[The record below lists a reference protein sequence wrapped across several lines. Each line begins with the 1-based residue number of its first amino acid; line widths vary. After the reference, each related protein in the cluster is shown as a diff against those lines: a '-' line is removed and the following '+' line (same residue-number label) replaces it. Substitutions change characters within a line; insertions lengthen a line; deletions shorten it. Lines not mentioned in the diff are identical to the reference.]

1 MSNSGTPFANAH
13 PAFEAIRQ
21 ENIESLN
28 IRVEH
33 YEHKKTGAVHYH
45 LASENSENVFLVAL
59 RTVPQD
65 STGVAHIL
73 EHTALC
79 GSERY
84 PVRDPF
90 FMMLRRSLNTFMNA
104 FTSSD
109 WTAYPF
115 ASQNRKDFNN
125 LLQVYLDAVFFS
137 RLDPLDFAQEGH
149 RVEFSEPEN
158 PDSDLVFKGVVF
170 NEMKGA
176 MSSISST
183 LWSTLCEH
191 LFPTSTYHY
200 NSGGD
205 PQHIPDLT
213 YAQLQAFYRSHY
225 HPSNAIFMTFGNIAA
240 GTHQQVFEDNA
251 LRHFEKLP
259 QRIEVQ
265 PEQRLSEPLRVHDT
279 YAYDENDSIDHKTHL
294 VIGWMLGESSD
305 LKQLLEA
312 QLLSSV
318 LLDNSA
324 SPLQHALE
332 TTSLGRAPSPLCGL
346 EDSMREMVFCCGI
359 EGSEAEHADALE
371 RMVIEVI
378 EQVARDGV
386 SQERLE
392 AVLHQ
397 LELHQREI
405 TGDGYPYGLQLIL
418 QALGCATHY
427 SDPIAVL
434 NLEPVIA
441 DLQQKIQDPDY
452 ICRLARQ
459 LLLDNPHRVTLVM
472 TPDTELS
479 ARRLA
484 QETARLAD
492 IKAAMND
499 SQRSATVQLA
509 ADLSARQ
516 IQVDD
521 DSILPKVELSDV
533 PAALPELT
541 FTKAQIDGLSFTTY
555 GQGTNGI
562 VYQQAVASLPALS
575 EKQLQ
580 ILPLYT
586 NILSDVGLGD
596 ESYMEVQERQAA
608 TVGSI
613 AAFVAMRGSAENEQQ
628 ISANFTLSSKALL
641 RNAPEQAQLMS
652 DTLHRVNFTETGRIR
667 ELVNQQRARRDQSIT
682 GSGHSLAMTA
692 ACAGMSPLAKL
703 HHNQS
708 GLAGIRQ
715 LRLLDDSLADDSG
728 LNAFASRLKELHEE
742 LVSAPMQFL
751 VIAEDDKVADVARE
765 VSAVWSRNPVG
776 EASSRFELPAIR
788 ERRGEMWLTNTQVN
802 FCARAYPTVSEQH
815 PDAAALTVL
824 GGFLRNGFLHRAIRE
839 QGGAYGGGATH
850 DAGIAAFRFYSYR
863 DPRLGET
870 LQDFDM
876 AVSWMLDTPHE
887 ARPLEEAILGVVG
900 SMDKPSS
907 PAGEAKQ
914 HFHNR
919 LFGRN
924 HETREQFRQR
934 VLAVSM
940 DDLCRV
946 TETYLKP
953 ELASTAI
960 VTNSGQLKATAALR
974 EELNLTVQE
983 L

>member
-1 MSNSGTPFANAH
+1 MSNSGTALSTVH
-13 PAFEAIRQ
+13 PAFEAIRL

-28 IRVEH
+28 IRVEQ

-79 GSERY
+79 GSKRF

-149 RVEFSEPEN
+149 RVEFSEPGN
-158 PDSDLVFKGVVF
+158 PESDLVFKGVVF

-176 MSSISST
+176 MSSISSA
-183 LWSTLCEH
+183 LWSSLCEQ

-205 PQHIPDLT
+205 PQHIPDLS
-213 YAQLQAFYRSHY
+213 YQDLQAFYRSHY
-225 HPSNAIFMTFGNIAA
+225 HPSNAIFMTFGNIEASS
-240 GTHQQVFEDNA
+240 HQRVFEENA
-251 LRHFEKLP
+251 LRHFDKLP
-259 QRIEVQ
+259 REIRVQ
-265 PEQRLSEPLRVHDT
+265 PEQRLTQPQRVQDS
-279 YAYDENDSIDHKTHL
+279 YAYDDNDATAHKTHL
-294 VIGWMLGESSD
+294 VMGWMLGESSD

-332 TTSLGRAPSPLCGL
+332 TTDLGRAPSPLCGL

-371 RMVIEVI
+371 AMVIEVI
-378 EQVARDGV
+378 EQVAREGV

-397 LELHQREI
+397 LELQQREI

-418 QALGCATHY
+418 QALGSATHY

-441 DLQQKIQDPDY
+441 DLQEKIRDPDY
-452 ICRLARQ
+452 IRQLAQQ

-472 TPDTELS
+472 TPDTQLS
-479 ARRLA
+479 ASRLA
-484 QETARLAD
+484 LETARLAD
-492 IKAAMND
+492 IKSGMDEA
-499 SQRSATVQLA
+499 QRNATLQLA
-509 ADLSARQ
+509 ADLAARQ
-516 IQVDD
+516 AQVDD

-533 PAALPELT
+533 PAALPELAFKET
-541 FTKAQIDGLSFTTY
+541 RLRGLRFSTY

-562 VYQQAVASLPALS
+562 VYQQAITALPPLDDA
-575 EKQLQ
+575 QLE

-586 NILSDVGLGD
+586 NILTEVGLGS
-596 ESYMEVQERQAA
+596 ESYMAVQQRQAA

-613 AAFVAMRGSAENEQQ
+613 STFISMRGNADDEQAV
-628 ISANFTLSSKALL
+628 SANFTLSSKALL
-641 RNAPEQAQLMS
+641 RNASEQVQLMY
-652 DTLHRVNFTETGRIR
+652 DTLHNVHFTETSRIR

-682 GSGHSLAMTA
+682 GNGHSLAMTA
-692 ACAGMSPLAKL
+692 ACAGMSPLARL

-715 LRLLDDSLADDSG
+715 LRVLDDSLADEPD
-728 LNAFASRLKELHEE
+728 LQTFATRLKDLHGS
-742 LVSAPMQFL
+742 LVSTPMQFL
-751 VIAEDDKVADVARE
+751 VVAEEHR
-765 VSAVWSRNPVG
+765 VSELAQAASDIWSQAICG
-776 EASSRFELPAIR
+776 GELPRFAMPPIR
-788 ERRGEMWLTNTQVN
+788 ERRGEMWVTSTQVN

-815 PDAAALTVL
+815 PDAAPLTVL

-839 QGGAYGGGATH
+839 QGGAYGGGAAH
-850 DAGIAAFRFYSYR
+850 DSGIAAFRFYSYR
-863 DPRLGET
+863 DPRLVET
-870 LQDFDM
+870 LQDFDL
-876 AVSWMLDTPHE
+876 AVTWMLDTRHDYR
-887 ARPLEEAILGVVG
+887 ALEEAILGVIG

-919 LFGRN
+919 LFGRS
-924 HETREQFRQR
+924 HETREKFRQR
-934 VLAVSM
+934 ILAVSLE
-940 DDLCRV
+940 DLRRV

-953 ELASTAI
+953 DLASTAI
-960 VTNSGQLKATAALR
+960 VTHAGQLAATATLR
-974 EELNLTVQE
+974 DELNLTVQE